1 MSDVPDIATPVRTQA
16 IMNQFGIN
24 TKKSLGQN
32 FLTDINILKNIV
44 VAGDVKDTDNVVE
57 IGPGIGALTEQL
69 ARAAKQVLAFEID
82 DRLIPVLAHTMAP
95 YPNVTIVHDDILKV
109 DLAAAFAQHFTDESA
124 PLKLVANLPY
134 YITTPIL
141 MQVLQSDIK
150 FDNIVVMMQKEV
162 ADRLSAAPGTKDYG
176 SLTLAVQ
183 YRMNAKLAFTVSR
196 TAFVP
201 NPNVDSAIIS
211 LTPRQPLSVQPRD
224 EKLLFELFRIGF
236 VMRRKTLWNNLTQAF
251 GKGEAMTAKLTTAL
265 EAANISPKIR
275 AEKLTLEDFVTLHNA
290 LYDAGVYGA

>member
-44 VAGDVKDTDNVVE
+44 AAGDVKDTDNVVE

-69 ARAAKQVLAFEID
+69 ARAAKQVVAFEID
-82 DRLIPVLAHTMAP
+82 DRLIPVLDHTMAP
-95 YPNVTIVHDDILKV
+95 YDNVTIVHNDILKV
-109 DLAAAFAQHFTDESA
+109 DLEKEFAKQFADTTA

-141 MQVLQSDIK
+141 MQVLQSGIH

-162 ADRLSAAPGTKDYG
+162 ADRLSAEPGTKDYG

-211 LTPRQPLSVQPRD
+211 LTPREPLAIQPRD
-224 EKLLFELFRIGF
+224 EKQLFELFKIGF
-236 VMRRKTLWNNLTQAF
+236 VMRRKTLWNNLTTAF
-251 GKGEAMTAKLTTAL
+251 GKGEAMQAKLTAAL
-265 EAANISPKIR
+265 EAIDLDPRTR
-275 AEKLTLEDFVTLHNA
+275 AEKLSLERFIELHNA
-290 LYDAGVYGA
+290 LYDAGVYNA

>member
-1 MSDVPDIATPVRTQA
+1 MVNYPDIATPLRTQA
-16 IMNQFGIN
+16 IMNEYGIN

-32 FLTDINILKNIV
+32 FLTDINILHNIV
-44 VAGDVKDTDNVVE
+44 EAGLVTKNDNVVE

-82 DRLIPVLAHTMAP
+82 TRLIEVLADTLSP
-95 YPNVTIVHDDILKV
+95 YDNVAVVNQDILKV
-109 DLAAAFAQHFTDESA
+109 NMAAEFAAHFTDQNA

-141 MQVLQSDIK
+141 MQVLQSGIP
-150 FDNIVVMMQKEV
+150 FEAIVVMMQKEV
-162 ADRLSAAPGTKDYG
+162 AQRLSAEPGTKDYG

-183 YRMNAKLAFTVSR
+183 YRMNANIAFTVSR

-201 NPNVDSAIIS
+201 NPNVDSAIVT
-211 LTPRQPLSVQPRD
+211 LTPRKPLSVLPRD
-224 EKLLFELFRIGF
+224 ERKLFELFKIGF
-236 VMRRKTLWNNLTQAF
+236 ALRRKTLWNNLISAF
-251 GKGEAMTAKLTTAL
+251 GKEERTKEKLTAAL

-275 AEKLTLEDFVTLHNA
+275 AEKLTLEDFIALHNA
-290 LYDAGVYGA
+290 LFDMGVYTA